1 MTRFAYPKLRFSQQ
15 TLPRIQV
22 AFLPSFPYLIE
33 DSIYNRITPMS
44 DVQEYIDQNIETFQK
59 QLFELLRIPSVSTD
73 SSKKSDVQEAANFL
87 SSQLK
92 EIGLDKVTVHKTP
105 GHPIITA
112 EKILHNDRPTVLIYG
127 HYDVQPPDPEELWD
141 TPPFEPTVKDGRVY
155 ARGASD
161 DKGQS
166 FTHLKSVESYL
177 KTGTELP
184 VNVKFILEGEE
195 EIGSPNLVPFIK
207 ENKDLLEC
215 DMVLISD
222 TAMFGEDQP
231 SITYGLRG
239 LAYMEVHVQGPNR
252 DLHSGVFG
260 GAVDNP
266 ANVLANI
273 IAKLKD
279 DDGVI
284 QIDGFYD
291 DVKPLTPEMREA
303 YKKLPHDDDSYK
315 KDLELKNVFG
325 EKGYSTLERASA
337 RPTLDVNGL
346 WSGYQKEGAKTV
358 LPAKAG
364 AKISMRLVP
373 DQDPDKIAEL
383 FKKQVLSLAPDSV
396 TVKVEAHHGGHPV
409 VIDLDYYG
417 LKAAAQA
424 FEDVYE
430 KEALFARE
438 GGSIPIVADFQKIL
452 GVNSILMGFG
462 LTKDA
467 LHSPNESFSLKDFHR
482 GIKTS
487 ARFLELLPEYS

>member
-1 MTRFAYPKLRFSQQ
+1 MSSVKNY
-15 TLPRIQV
+15 IQEN
-22 AFLPSFPYLIE
+22 AKNFE
-33 DSIYNRITPMS
+33 D
-44 DVQEYIDQNIETFQK
+44 
-59 QLFELLRIPSVSTD
+59 QLFEFLRIPSVSTD
-73 SSKKSDVQEAANFL
+73 SKHKEDVKKAAQFL
-87 SSQLK
+87 IDQLNN
-92 EIGLDKVTVHKTP
+92 IGLDNVTLHETD

-112 EKILHNDRPTVLIYG
+112 EKCPHKDRPTVLIYG
-127 HYDVQPPDPEELWD
+127 HYDVQPSDPDELWE
-141 TPPFEPTVKDGRVY
+141 TPPFEPTIKDGRVY

-166 FTHLKSVESYL
+166 FTHIKAVESYM

-207 ENKDLLEC
+207 ANKDLLEC

-239 LAYMEVHVQGPNR
+239 LAYMEVHVNGPNR

-260 GAVDNP
+260 GAVENP
-266 ANVLANI
+266 ANALAEI
-273 IAKLKD
+273 ISKLKD
-279 DDGVI
+279 EDGLI
-284 QIDGFYD
+284 QIPGFYD
-291 DVKPLTPEMREA
+291 DVEPMTAEMRDAYKQLPFDEDA
-303 YKKLPHDDDSYK
+303 YKKNLN
-315 KDLELKNVFG
+315 LKALHG
-325 EKGYSTLERASA
+325 EKGYSTLERATA

-346 WSGYQKEGAKTV
+346 WSGYQGEGAKTV

-373 DQDPDKIAEL
+373 DQDPKKIAGL
-383 FKKQVLSLAPDSV
+383 FADYVKSIAPDTV
-396 TVKVEAHHGGHPV
+396 TVDVEEHHGGHPV
-409 VIDLDYYG
+409 VIDLDFYG
-417 LKAAAQA
+417 LKAAAKA
-424 FEDVYE
+424 FEEVYNKDV
-430 KEALFARE
+430 LFARE
-438 GGSIPIVADFQKIL
+438 GGSIPIVADFKKVL

-482 GIKTS
+482 GIQTS
-487 ARFLELLPEYS
+487 AKFFELLPKYSG

>member
-1 MTRFAYPKLRFSQQ
+1 
-15 TLPRIQV
+15 
-22 AFLPSFPYLIE
+22 
-33 DSIYNRITPMS
+33 MS
-44 DVQEYIDQNIETFQK
+44 NVQNYIDENIKTFEK

-73 SSKKSDVQEAANFL
+73 SNRKGDVKKAAEFL
-87 SSQLK
+87 IDQLK
-92 EIGLDKVTVHKTP
+92 TIGLDKVTLHETP

-112 EKILHNDRPTVLIYG
+112 EKCPHDDQPTVLIYG
-127 HYDVQPPDPEELWD
+127 HYDVQPSDPDELWE
-141 TPPFEPTVKDGRVY
+141 TPAFEPTVKNGRVY

-166 FTHLKSVESYL
+166 FTHIKSLEAYL

-184 VNVKFILEGEE
+184 VNVKLILEGEE

-207 ENKDLLEC
+207 ANKDLLSC

-239 LAYMEVHVQGPNR
+239 LAYMEIHITGPNR

-260 GAVDNP
+260 GAVENP
-266 ANVLANI
+266 ANVLCEI

-279 DDGVI
+279 EDGVV
-284 QIDGFYD
+284 QVEGFYD
-291 DVKPLTPEMREA
+291 DVEPMTPEMRDA
-303 YKKLPHDDDSYK
+303 YKALPHDDEAYK
-315 KDLELKNVFG
+315 ESLGLKALHG
-325 EKGYSTLERASA
+325 EKGYSSLERASA

-346 WSGYQKEGAKTV
+346 WSGYQGEGAKTV

-364 AKISMRLVP
+364 AKVSMRLVP
-373 DQDPDKIAEL
+373 DQDPDKIASL
-383 FKKQVLSLAPDSV
+383 FKKHVESLAPDTV
-396 TVKVEAHHGGHPV
+396 TVEVEAHHGGHPV
-409 VIDLDYYG
+409 VIDLDFYG
-417 LKAAAQA
+417 LKAAAKA
-424 FEDVYE
+424 FGDIYD
-430 KEALFARE
+430 KEVLFSRE
-438 GGSIPIVADFQKIL
+438 GGSIPIVADFKKVL

-487 ARFLELLPEYS
+487 ARFLEVLPDFVEQ

>member
-1 MTRFAYPKLRFSQQ
+1 
-15 TLPRIQV
+15 
-22 AFLPSFPYLIE
+22 
-33 DSIYNRITPMS
+33 MS
-44 DVQEYIDQNIETFQK
+44 DVQKYIDDNIEIFQK
-59 QLFELLRIPSVSTD
+59 QLFELLSIPSISTD
-73 SSKKSDVQEAANFL
+73 TSKNSDVKKAAEFL
-87 SSQLK
+87 TTHLK
-92 EIGLDKVTVHKTP
+92 EIGLDEVTLHPTK

-112 EKILHNDRPTVLIYG
+112 QKIQEDKRATVLIYG

-141 TPPFEPTVKDGRVY
+141 TPPFEPTIKNGRVY

-166 FTHLKSVESYL
+166 FTHIKSVASYL
-177 KTGTELP
+177 QTGTELP

-195 EIGSPNLVPFIK
+195 EIGSSNLVPFIS
-207 ENKDLLEC
+207 ENKELLSC

-252 DLHSGVFG
+252 DLHSGVYG

-266 ANVLANI
+266 ANVLATI
-273 IAKLKD
+273 IARLKD
-279 DDGVI
+279 KDGVI

-291 DVKPLTPEMREA
+291 DVEPMTPEMREA
-303 YKKLPHDDDSYK
+303 YKKLPHDDEAYK
-315 KDLELKNVFG
+315 KDLSLRALHG

-358 LPAKAG
+358 LPAKSG

-373 DQDPDKIAEL
+373 DQEPKKIAKL
-383 FKKQVLSLAPDSV
+383 FEKYVKSLAPDTV
-396 TVKVEAHHGGHPV
+396 TVTVEEHHGGYPV
-409 VIDLDYYG
+409 LIDLDFYG

-424 FEDVYE
+424 FEDVYK
-430 KEALFARE
+430 KEVLFARE
-438 GGSIPIVADFQKIL
+438 GGSIPIVADFKKIL

-487 ARFLELLPEYS
+487 ARFLELLPKYS

>member
-1 MTRFAYPKLRFSQQ
+1 MNK
-15 TLPRIQV
+15 
-22 AFLPSFPYLIE
+22 
-33 DSIYNRITPMS
+33 NRSMS
-44 DVQEYIDQNIETFQK
+44 DTQSYIDKNIKRFEEE
-59 QLFELLRIPSVSTD
+59 LFELLRIPSVSTD
-73 SSKKSDVQEAANFL
+73 SAHKSDVKKAAEFL
-87 SSQLK
+87 VKQLK
-92 EIGLDKVTVHKTP
+92 GIGLDKVTLHETP

-112 EKILHNDRPTVLIYG
+112 EKITQPGRPTVLVYG
-127 HYDVQPPDPEELWD
+127 HYDVQPSDPDNLWE
-141 TPPFEPTVKDGRVY
+141 TPPFEPTIKNGRVY

-166 FTHLKSVESYL
+166 FTHVKAIEAYM

-207 ENKDLLEC
+207 ENKELLSC

-222 TAMFGEDQP
+222 TAMFGENQP

-239 LAYMEVHVQGPNR
+239 LAYMEVHVTGPNR

-260 GAVDNP
+260 GAVENP
-266 ANVLANI
+266 ANVLCEI
-273 IAKLKD
+273 IAKLKN

-284 QIDGFYD
+284 QIPGFYD
-291 DVKPLTPEMREA
+291 DVQPLTPEMREA
-303 YKKLPHDDDSYK
+303 YKKLPHNDEEYK
-315 KDLELKNVFG
+315 NDLKLKALHG
-325 EKGYSTLERASA
+325 EKGYITLERASA

-346 WSGYQKEGAKTV
+346 WSGYQGEGAKTV

-364 AKISMRLVP
+364 AKVSMRLVP
-373 DQDPDKIAEL
+373 DQDPDKISKL
-383 FKKQVLSLAPDSV
+383 FADHVKSLAPDTV
-396 TVKVEAHHGGHPV
+396 TVEVEAHHGGHPV
-409 VIDLDYYG
+409 VIDLDFYG
-417 LKAAAQA
+417 LKAAAKA
-424 FEDVYE
+424 FEEIYN
-430 KEALFARE
+430 KEVLFSRE
-438 GGSIPIVADFQKIL
+438 GGSIPIVADFKKVL

-487 ARFLELLPEYS
+487 AKFFEILPDFVE

>member
-1 MTRFAYPKLRFSQQ
+1 
-15 TLPRIQV
+15 
-22 AFLPSFPYLIE
+22 
-33 DSIYNRITPMS
+33 MS
-44 DVQEYIDQNIETFQK
+44 NVQKYIDDNIKTFENE
-59 QLFELLRIPSVSTD
+59 LFDLLRIPSVSTD
-73 SSKKSDVQEAANFL
+73 TKHKGDVKKAASFL
-87 SSQLK
+87 INQLK
-92 EIGLDKVTVHKTP
+92 EIGLDNVTLHETK

-112 EKILHNDRPTVLIYG
+112 EKLPHDDKPTVLIYG
-127 HYDVQPPDPEELWD
+127 HYDVQPSDPDELWK
-141 TPPFEPTVKDGRVY
+141 TPPFNPTVIDGRVY

-166 FTHLKSVESYL
+166 FTHIKSVQSYL
-177 KTGTELP
+177 KTGTQLP

-195 EIGSPNLVPFIK
+195 EIGSPNLIPFIK
-207 ENKDLLEC
+207 ENKDLLAC

-239 LAYMEVHVQGPNR
+239 LAYMEVHVTGPNR
-252 DLHSGVFG
+252 DLHSGLYG
-260 GAVDNP
+260 GAVENP
-266 ANVLANI
+266 ANVLCEMI
-273 IAKLKD
+273 SKLKNE
-279 DDGVI
+279 DGVV

-291 DVKPLTPEMREA
+291 NVEPLTSEMREA
-303 YKKLPHDDDSYK
+303 YKALPFDEEKYK
-315 KDLELKNVFG
+315 KSLDLKEVHG

-337 RPTLDVNGL
+337 RPSLDVNGM
-346 WSGYQKEGAKTV
+346 WSGYQGEGAKTV

-364 AKISMRLVP
+364 AKVSMRLVP

-383 FKKQVLSLAPDSV
+383 FTKQIQKLAPE
-396 TVKVEAHHGGHPV
+396 TVKVDVVAHHGGHPV

-417 LKAAAQA
+417 LKAAAKA
-424 FEDVYE
+424 FGDIYD
-430 KEALFARE
+430 KEVLFSRE
-438 GGSIPIVADFQKIL
+438 GGSIPIVADFKKVL

-487 ARFLELLPEYS
+487 ARFFEILPEFAD

>member
-1 MTRFAYPKLRFSQQ
+1 
-15 TLPRIQV
+15 
-22 AFLPSFPYLIE
+22 
-33 DSIYNRITPMS
+33 MS
-44 DVQEYIDQNIETFQK
+44 DVQKYIDDNIEIFQK
-59 QLFELLRIPSVSTD
+59 QLFELLSIPSISTD
-73 SSKKSDVQEAANFL
+73 TSKNSDVKKAAEFL
-87 SSQLK
+87 TTHLK
-92 EIGLDKVTVHKTP
+92 EIGLDEVTLHPTK

-112 EKILHNDRPTVLIYG
+112 QKIQEDKRATVLIYG

-141 TPPFEPTVKDGRVY
+141 TPPFEPTIKNGRVY

-166 FTHLKSVESYL
+166 FTHIKSVASYL
-177 KTGTELP
+177 QTGTELP

-195 EIGSPNLVPFIK
+195 EIGSSNLVPFIS
-207 ENKDLLEC
+207 ENKELLSC

-252 DLHSGVFG
+252 DLHSGVYG

-266 ANVLANI
+266 ANVLATI
-273 IAKLKD
+273 IARLKD
-279 DDGVI
+279 KDGVI

-291 DVKPLTPEMREA
+291 DVEPMTPEMREA
-303 YKKLPHDDDSYK
+303 YKKLPHNDEAYK
-315 KDLELKNVFG
+315 KDLSLRVLHG

-358 LPAKAG
+358 LPAKSG

-373 DQDPDKIAEL
+373 DQEPKKIAKL
-383 FKKQVLSLAPDSV
+383 FEKYVKSLAPDTV
-396 TVKVEAHHGGHPV
+396 TVTVEEHHGGYPV
-409 VIDLDYYG
+409 LIDLDFYG

-424 FEDVYE
+424 FEDVYK
-430 KEALFARE
+430 KEVLFARE
-438 GGSIPIVADFQKIL
+438 GGSIPIVADFKKIL

-487 ARFLELLPEYS
+487 ARFLELLPKYS

>member
-1 MTRFAYPKLRFSQQ
+1 MS
-15 TLPRIQV
+15 
-22 AFLPSFPYLIE
+22 
-33 DSIYNRITPMS
+33 TPQS
-44 DVQEYIDQNIETFQK
+44 YIDENIKTHEEE
-59 QLFELLRIPSVSTD
+59 LFELLRIPSISTD
-73 SSKKSDVQEAANFL
+73 SGHKDDVKKAADFL
-87 SSQLK
+87 IHQLK
-92 EIGLDKVTVHKTP
+92 EIGLDKVTLHETP

-112 EKILHNDRPTVLIYG
+112 EKCPHDDQPTVLIYG
-127 HYDVQPPDPEELWD
+127 HYDVQPSDPDDLWD
-141 TPPFEPTVKDGRVY
+141 TPPFEPTIKNGRVY

-166 FTHLKSVESYL
+166 FTHVKAIEAYL
-177 KTGTELP
+177 KTGTDLP

-207 ENKDLLEC
+207 ENKDLLDC

-239 LAYMEVHVQGPNR
+239 LAYMEIHVTGPNR
-252 DLHSGVFG
+252 DLHSGVYG
-260 GAVDNP
+260 GAVENP
-266 ANVLANI
+266 ANVLCEI

-279 DDGVI
+279 ENGVI
-284 QIDGFYD
+284 QVPGFYD
-291 DVKPLTPEMREA
+291 DVEPLTDEMRESGR
-303 YKKLPHDDDSYK
+303 KLPFDEESYK
-315 KDLELKNVFG
+315 KDLNLKALHG
-325 EKGYSTLERASA
+325 EKGYTTHERASA

-346 WSGYQKEGAKTV
+346 WSGYQGEGAKTV

-364 AKISMRLVP
+364 AKVSMRLVP
-373 DQDPDKIAEL
+373 DQNPNKIAEL
-383 FKKQVLSLAPDSV
+383 FKKHVESLAPDTV
-396 TVKVEAHHGGHPV
+396 TVEVEAHHGGHPV

-417 LKAAAQA
+417 LKAAAKA
-424 FEDVYE
+424 FGDIYQ
-430 KEALFARE
+430 KEVLFSRE
-438 GGSIPIVADFQKIL
+438 GGSIPIVADFKKVL

-487 ARFLELLPEYS
+487 ARFFEILPDFVE